1 MANQAELIPCV
12 MRVRV
17 GDEYIPHAPLTTASQ
32 VLMPDDTTLE
42 DYIAMTEPS
51 ELLCQIQ
58 HNLNGYPNVLL
69 LEGRYTAGTGGAGDG
84 PAGGEEL
91 TQYPC
96 RQTYQD
102 ANNLTV
108 FTVKKLAEPGTP
120 TINKISD
127 YVYTLTYSGADSL
140 YIKLLLN
147 I

>member
-1 MANQAELIPCV
+1 MANQSELLPV
-12 MRVRV
+12 VLRVRV
-17 GDEYIPHAPLTTASQ
+17 GDKYIPYAPLTAASQ
-32 VLMPDDTTLE
+32 VLMPDNTSLE
-42 DYIAMTEPS
+42 DYITMK
-51 ELLCQIQ
+51 ELSCPLCEIQ

>member
-17 GDEYIPHAPLTTASQ
+17 GDEYVPHAPLTAASQ
-32 VLMPDDTTLE
+32 VLMPDNVSLE
-42 DYIAMTEPS
+42 DYIAMK
-51 ELLCQIQ
+51 ELSCPLCEIQ
-58 HNLNGYPNVLL
+58 HNLNNYPNVLL
-69 LEGRYTAGTGGAGDG
+69 LEGRYTAGAGGAGDG

-108 FTVKKLAEPGTP
+108 YTVKKIAELGTP

-127 YVYTLTYSGADSL
+127 YVYTLTYSGTDSL

>member
-1 MANQAELIPCV
+1 MANQSELLPV
-12 MRVRV
+12 VLRVRV
-17 GDEYIPHAPLTTASQ
+17 GDKYIPYAPLTAASQ
-32 VLMPDDTTLE
+32 ALMPDNTSLE
-42 DYIAMTEPS
+42 DYITMK
-51 ELLCQIQ
+51 ELSCPLCEIQ

-108 FTVKKLAEPGTP
+108 FTVKKIAELGTP
-120 TINKISD
+120 IINKISD

>member
-1 MANQAELIPCV
+1 MANQAELIPFV

-17 GDEYIPHAPLTTASQ
+17 GDEYVPHAPLTTASQ
-32 VLMPDDTTLE
+32 VFMPDNTTLE

-69 LEGRYTAGTGGAGDG
+69 LEGRYTAGTGG
-84 PAGGEEL
+84 EEL

-102 ANNLTV
+102 PCRQTYQDANNLTIY
-108 FTVKKLAEPGTP
+108 TVKKFAELGTP

>member
-1 MANQAELIPCV
+1 MANKLFFRRGNQKQIP
-12 MRVRV
+12 
-17 GDEYIPHAPLTTASQ
+17 
-32 VLMPDDTTLE
+32 TLE
-42 DYIAMTEPS
+42 TGEPALCTDTQEVFIGCGDSKIQLQTVPDYKLV
-51 ELLCQIQ
+51 ELP

-84 PAGGEEL
+84 PAGGKEL

-108 FTVKKLAEPGTP
+108 FTVKKLAELGTP

-140 YIKLLLN
+140 YIILLLN
-147 I
+147 F

>member
-1 MANQAELIPCV
+1 MANQAELIPFV

-69 LEGRYTAGTGGAGDG
+69 LEGRYTAGAGGAGDG

-96 RQTYQD
+96 RQTYLFPFHVLSSPFFHCLMS
-102 ANNLTV
+102 LTHGSI
-108 FTVKKLAEPGTP
+108 LPA
-120 TINKISD
+120 IH
-127 YVYTLTYSGADSL
+127 
-140 YIKLLLN
+140 
-147 I
+147 

>member
-1 MANQAELIPCV
+1 MANQSELLPV
-12 MRVRV
+12 VLRVRV
-17 GDEYIPHAPLTTASQ
+17 GDKYIPYAPLTAASQ
-32 VLMPDDTTLE
+32 ALMPDNTSLE
-42 DYIAMTEPS
+42 DYITMK
-51 ELLCQIQ
+51 ELSCPLCEIQ

-69 LEGRYTAGTGGAGDG
+69 LEGRYTAGAGGAGDG

-108 FTVKKLAEPGTP
+108 FTVKKIAELGTP
-120 TINKISD
+120 IINKISD

>member
-1 MANQAELIPCV
+1 MANQSELLPV
-12 MRVRV
+12 VLRVRV
-17 GDEYIPHAPLTTASQ
+17 GDKYIPYAPLTAASQ
-32 VLMPDDTTLE
+32 VLMPDNTSLE
-42 DYIAMTEPS
+42 DYITMK
-51 ELLCQIQ
+51 ELSCPLCEIQ

-108 FTVKKLAEPGTP
+108 FTVKKLAELGAP

>member
-1 MANQAELIPCV
+1 MANELFFRRGNRERLPPLKTGEPALCTDTQEV
-12 MRVRV
+12 FV
-17 GDEYIPHAPLTTASQ
+17 GCGEDTIQLATVPDYELVTLT
-32 VLMPDDTTLE
+32 
-42 DYIAMTEPS
+42 
-51 ELLCQIQ
+51 

-69 LEGRYTAGTGGAGDG
+69 LEGRYTAGAGGAGDG

-91 TQYPC
+91 MQYPC

-108 FTVKKLAEPGTP
+108 YTVQKIAELGTP

>member
-1 MANQAELIPCV
+1 MKELSC
-12 MRVRV
+12 
-17 GDEYIPHAPLTTASQ
+17 PLC
-32 VLMPDDTTLE
+32 E
-42 DYIAMTEPS
+42 
-51 ELLCQIQ
+51 IQ

-69 LEGRYTAGTGGAGDG
+69 LAGRYTAGAGGAGDG

-108 FTVKKLAEPGTP
+108 YTVKKFAELGTP

>member
-1 MANQAELIPCV
+1 MANQSELLPV
-12 MRVRV
+12 VLRVRV
-17 GDEYIPHAPLTTASQ
+17 GDKYIPYAPLTAASQ
-32 VLMPDDTTLE
+32 VLMPDNTSLE
-42 DYIAMTEPS
+42 DYITMKDLSCP
-51 ELLCQIQ
+51 LCEIQ

-69 LEGRYTAGTGGAGDG
+69 LEGRYTAGAGGAGDG

-108 FTVKKLAEPGTP
+108 YTVKKIAELGTP

-147 I
+147 V

>member
-1 MANQAELIPCV
+1 M
-12 MRVRV
+12 
-17 GDEYIPHAPLTTASQ
+17 
-32 VLMPDDTTLE
+32 
-42 DYIAMTEPS
+42 
-51 ELLCQIQ
+51 
-58 HNLNGYPNVLL
+58 LL
-69 LEGRYTAGTGGAGDG
+69 LEGRYTAGAGGAGDG

-108 FTVKKLAEPGTP
+108 YTVKKFAELGAP

>member
-1 MANQAELIPCV
+1 MANELFFRRGNRERLPPLKTGEPALCSDTQEV
-12 MRVRV
+12 FV
-17 GDEYIPHAPLTTASQ
+17 GCGKDTIQLETVPDCELVTLT
-32 VLMPDDTTLE
+32 
-42 DYIAMTEPS
+42 
-51 ELLCQIQ
+51 
-58 HNLNGYPNVLL
+58 HNLNNYPNVLL
-69 LEGRYTAGTGGAGDG
+69 LAGRYTAGAGGAGDG

-108 FTVKKLAEPGTP
+108 YTVKKIAGLGTP

-127 YVYTLTYSGADSL
+127 YVYTLTYSGTDSL

>member
-1 MANQAELIPCV
+1 MANQAELIPYV

-17 GDEYIPHAPLTTASQ
+17 GDEYVPHAPLTTARQ
-32 VLMPDDTTLE
+32 ILLPDNTSLE
-42 DYIAMTEPS
+42 DYITMK
-51 ELLCQIQ
+51 ELSCPLCEIQ

-69 LEGRYTAGTGGAGDG
+69 LEGRYTAGAGGAGEG

-108 FTVKKLAEPGTP
+108 YTVKKIAELGTP

>member
-1 MANQAELIPCV
+1 MANTIYFQRGERENLPSLETGEPALCTDTQEVFIGCGDSKIQLETVPDYKLVEL
-12 MRVRV
+12 
-17 GDEYIPHAPLTTASQ
+17 S
-32 VLMPDDTTLE
+32 
-42 DYIAMTEPS
+42 
-51 ELLCQIQ
+51 

-108 FTVKKLAEPGTP
+108 FTVKKLAELGTP

>member
-1 MANQAELIPCV
+1 MANELFFRRGNRERLPPLKTGEPALCTDTQEV
-12 MRVRV
+12 FV
-17 GDEYIPHAPLTTASQ
+17 GCGEDTIQLETVPDCELVTLT
-32 VLMPDDTTLE
+32 
-42 DYIAMTEPS
+42 
-51 ELLCQIQ
+51 
-58 HNLNGYPNVLL
+58 HNLNNYPNVLL
-69 LEGRYTAGTGGAGDG
+69 LAGRYTAGAGGAGDG